1 MSVDKT
7 SGITNNQVGKVFG
20 NQDLAKPGDIKK
32 ATSGI
37 SKEVQVTKEGD
48 KVEIST
54 EATELQK
61 TLSILK
67 AEIKKMPDVSEEK
80 IKDVKARIET
90 GVYDRDA
97 VTKEVAKSIKNSGL
111 L

>member
-20 NQDLAKPGDIKK
+20 NQNPAKPGNIKK
-32 ATSGI
+32 AASGI
-37 SKEVQVTKEGD
+37 SREVQVSKEVD

-54 EATELQK
+54 EVKELQK

-67 AEIKKMPDVSEEK
+67 AEIKKMPDVREEK
-80 IKDVKARIET
+80 IKDVKARIEA
-90 GVYDRDA
+90 GIYDRDA
-97 VTKEVAKSIKNSGL
+97 VTKEVARSIKNSGL

>member
-7 SGITNNQVGKVFG
+7 AGITNNQVGKVFG
-20 NQDLAKPGDIKK
+20 NQNLGKPGDVKK
-32 ATSGI
+32 AASGA
-37 SKEVQVTKEGD
+37 SSEVQVSKEGD

-54 EATELQK
+54 EAKELQRR
-61 TLSILK
+61 LSILK
-67 AEIKKMPDVSEEK
+67 AEIKKVPDIREEK
-80 IKDVKARIET
+80 IKDVKARIEA

-97 VTKEVAKSIKNSGL
+97 VTKEVARSIKNSGL

>member
-7 SGITNNQVGKVFG
+7 SGITNNQVGKVIA
-20 NQDLAKPGDIKK
+20 NQNLAKPGDIKK
-32 ATSGI
+32 AASGI
-37 SKEVQVTKEGD
+37 SRDVKVSKEGD

-54 EATELQK
+54 EARKLQE

-67 AEIKKMPDVSEEK
+67 AEIKKMPDVREEK
-80 IKDVKARIET
+80 VKDVKARIEAGT
-90 GVYDRDA
+90 YGSDA
-97 VTKEVAKSIKNSGL
+97 VTKEIARSIKDSGL

>member
-20 NQDLAKPGDIKK
+20 NQNLAKPGDIKK
-32 ATSGI
+32 AASGI
-37 SKEVQVTKEGD
+37 SREVQVSKEGD

-54 EATELQK
+54 EAKELQK

-67 AEIKKMPDVSEEK
+67 AEIKKMPDVREEK
-80 IKDVKARIET
+80 IKDVKARIEA
-90 GVYDRDA
+90 GIYDRDA
-97 VTKEVAKSIKNSGL
+97 VTKEVARSIKNSGL

>member
-7 SGITNNQVGKVFG
+7 SGITHNQIGNVLG
-20 NQDLAKPGDIKK
+20 NQNLGKPGDIKK
-32 ATSGI
+32 TGYGI
-37 SKEVQVTKEGD
+37 SREVQAPKEGD

-54 EATELQK
+54 EAKELQK

-67 AEIKKMPDVSEEK
+67 AEIKKMPDVREEK
-80 IKDVKARIET
+80 IKDVKARIEA
-90 GVYDRDA
+90 GIYNPDA
-97 VTKEVAKSIKNSGL
+97 VTQEVARSIKDSGL

>member
-7 SGITNNQVGKVFG
+7 SGITHNQIGKVLG
-20 NQDLAKPGDIKK
+20 NQNLGKPGEIKK
-32 ATSGI
+32 AGSGTSR
-37 SKEVQVTKEGD
+37 EVQTPKEGD

-54 EATELQK
+54 EAKELQK

-67 AEIKKMPDVSEEK
+67 AEIKKMPDVRDEK

-90 GVYDRDA
+90 GIYDRDA
-97 VTKEVAKSIKNSGL
+97 VTKEVARSIKNSGL